1 MGSAGSLILLVSVDA
16 ATLFLSGLL
25 LFRSSFQ
32 GCRLFV
38 LPKKLTSQTIQ
49 ERSLDQGLWD
59 QLISRAASSEPSSLA
74 RLCIP
79 AGVDSTNRMS

>member
-25 LFRSSFQ
+25 LYRFFLMSFVFQ
-32 GCRLFV
+32 
-38 LPKKLTSQTIQ
+38 KKIDIVRIT
-49 ERSLDQGLWD
+49 LDQGLWD
-59 QLISRAASSEPSSLA
+59 QLISRTASSEPSSLA

-79 AGVDSTNRMS
+79 AGVDILNRMSKY

>member
-1 MGSAGSLILLVSVDA
+1 ML
-16 ATLFLSGLL
+16 TLPPFSCPD
-25 LFRSSFQ
+25 FSFT
-32 GCRLFV
+32 GPLGYIFV
-38 LPKKLTSQTIQ
+38 LTSQTIQ

-79 AGVDSTNRMS
+79 AGVNILNTPEGGNILN